1 MDIVQLRINGNYVE
15 GLPGSSVKLTVN
27 NISPVTMTGD
37 SVAFS
42 ATIKVPRS
50 ANNDHVF
57 KNLQRGLHECVFYD
71 CKLFVHSRPFQYMGY
86 DVEFYAKVT
95 YNGGNY
101 NISLVENTRKW
112 SDGEIRLQH
121 PLEQVEQMFSGWL
134 NATRV
139 VNLEKVI
146 NDHITWK
153 EGGFPKLTPK
163 NNEGATIP
171 EPIDAALLKPT
182 IMIFRSSIV
191 WDNDVASGNMTLVPE
206 EYTKGRGG
214 YIYPSIARVVI
225 SDTMKALYATVFGL
239 APNGQNPGFNLRSGV
254 GRDIRMI
261 VEYTGET
268 IPRTLPEL
276 HIVGESTNLTGGILY
291 PRSRLTDRI
300 WLYGSPLND
309 AVFVT
314 PTKDKYM
321 IVKGLIDSRKV
332 SCFKFPDGYAPEEL
346 IDLGDGAAK
355 VLSAYKPAVGTVV
368 TGTGFPYSDVRKLV
382 DDLCTAFHWRKQW
395 RDNTLSI
402 EPIININI
410 RDKTRSRHQFLE
422 DWSSKFISVDTIE
435 TPDEFADQFVTQ
447 VGDVKYSYSIG
458 PGTLTPVK
466 DAYKSGLPFAYN
478 YMAFPKVALT
488 SKFTTGGTN
497 TYVTALEDVYRSYIK
512 RHFKLFAPRMQVK
525 IKARLD
531 YNDVINLKLDRAYY
545 FSQLGGWFYLKSLG
559 EYDVT
564 KGDCKLSLYKLDL
577 MS

>member
-1 MDIVQLRINGNYVE
+1 MDMVQLRINGNYVE
-15 GLPGSSVKLTVN
+15 GLSGSPVKLTVN

-50 ANNDHVF
+50 ANNDRIF
-57 KNLQRGLHECVFYD
+57 KNLQQGLHECVFYD

-101 NISLVENTRKW
+101 NISLVENTQKW
-112 SDGEIRLQH
+112 SDEEIRIQH
-121 PLEQVEQMFSGWL
+121 KLEQVEQMFSGWL
-134 NATRV
+134 NASRV
-139 VNLEKVI
+139 VNLEKII

-153 EGGFPKLTPK
+153 EGKFPVLTPK
-163 NNEGATIP
+163 HNEGSEIP

-191 WDNDVASGNMTLVPE
+191 WDNDVASGNMTLVPK

-214 YIYPSIARVVI
+214 YSYPDIAQVVI
-225 SDTMKALYATVFGL
+225 SDTMKALYATLFGL
-239 APNGQNPGFNLRSGV
+239 APGGQNPGFNIRSGV
-254 GRDIRMI
+254 GRDIRVI
-261 VEYTGET
+261 VEYTGTT
-268 IPRTLPEL
+268 IPSTLPEL
-276 HIVGESTNLTGGILY
+276 HIVAESTNLTECILY
-291 PRSRLTDRI
+291 ARSRLTDRI
-300 WLYGSPLND
+300 WLYVSPLNSV
-309 AVFVT
+309 VFVT
-314 PTKDKYM
+314 PTSDKYM
-321 IVKGLIDSRKV
+321 ILKGLIGGVKE

-346 IDLGDGAAK
+346 IDLGDGAAE
-355 VLSAYKPAVGTVV
+355 VLSTYRPAAGTVV

-395 RDNTLSI
+395 RNNTLSI

-410 RDKTRSRHQFLE
+410 RDKTESRHQFLE

-435 TPDEFADQFVTQ
+435 TPDEFADQLVTQ
-447 VGDVKYSYSIG
+447 VGDVRYSYSIG
-458 PGTLTPVK
+458 PGTLNPVK

-478 YMAFPKVALT
+478 FMAFPKVALT
-488 SKFTTGGTN
+488 SKFTIGGTA

-512 RHFKLFAPRMQVK
+512 RHFKLFAPRMQIK

-577 MS
+577 TS

>member
-15 GLPGSSVKLTVN
+15 GLSGSSVKLTVN

-50 ANNDHVF
+50 ANNDRVF
-57 KNLQRGLHECVFYD
+57 KNLQQGFHECVFYD
-71 CKLFVHSRPFQYMGY
+71 CKLFVRSLPFQYMGY

-101 NISLVENTRKW
+101 NISLVENTERW
-112 SDGEIRLQH
+112 SDEEIRLQH
-121 PLEQVEQMFSGWL
+121 PLVQVEQMFAGWL

-146 NDHITWK
+146 NDHVTWK
-153 EGGFPKLTPK
+153 EGTFPKLTPK
-163 NNEGATIP
+163 NNEGASIP
-171 EPIDAALLKPT
+171 EPIDAARLKPT

-191 WDNDVASGNMTLVPE
+191 WDNDVASGNMTLVPK

-214 YIYPSIARVVI
+214 YIYPSIAQVVI
-225 SDTMKALYATVFGL
+225 SDTMKALYATLFGQ

-261 VEYTGET
+261 VEYTGAT
-268 IPRTLPEL
+268 IPDPLPEL
-276 HIVGESTNLTGGILY
+276 HIVGESTNLTGGKLY

-300 WLYGSPLND
+300 WLYGSSLND
-309 AVFVT
+309 VVFVT

-321 IVKGLIDSRKV
+321 IVKGLIGGSKV

-346 IDLGDGAAK
+346 IDLGDGAAE
-355 VLSAYKPAVGTVV
+355 VLSAYSPASGTVV
-368 TGTGFPYSDVRKLV
+368 TGTGFPYSDVRKLI

-395 RDNTLSI
+395 RNNTLSI

-410 RDKTRSRHQFLE
+410 RDKTGNRHQFLE

-435 TPDEFADQFVTQ
+435 TPDEFADQLVTQ
-447 VGDVKYSYSIG
+447 VGDVKYSYSTG

-478 YMAFPKVALT
+478 FMAFPKVALT
-488 SKFTTGGTN
+488 SKFTTGGTA
-497 TYVTALEDVYRSYIK
+497 TYVTALEDIYRSYIK
-512 RHFKLFAPRMQVK
+512 RHFKLFAPRMLIK

>member
-15 GLPGSSVKLTVN
+15 GLSGSSVKLTVN

-50 ANNDHVF
+50 ANNDRIF
-57 KNLQRGLHECVFYD
+57 KNLQQGFHECVFYD
-71 CKLFVHSRPFQYMGY
+71 CKLFVHSLPFQYMGY

-101 NISLVENTRKW
+101 NISLVENTERW
-112 SDGEIRLQH
+112 SDEEIRLQH
-121 PLEQVEQMFSGWL
+121 PLVQVEQMFAGWP

-153 EGGFPKLTPK
+153 EGKFPVLTPK
-163 NNEGATIP
+163 NNEGASIP

-191 WDNDVASGNMTLVPE
+191 WDNDVASGNMTLVPK

-214 YIYPSIARVVI
+214 YIYPSIAQVVI
-225 SDTMKALYATVFGL
+225 SDTMKALYATLFGP
-239 APNGQNPGFNLRSGV
+239 APGRQNPGFNIRSGI

-261 VEYTGET
+261 VEYTGTT
-268 IPRTLPEL
+268 IPSTLPEL
-276 HIVGESTNLTGGILY
+276 HIVAESTNLTECILY
-291 PRSRLTDRI
+291 ARSRLTDRI
-300 WLYGSPLND
+300 WLYGSPLD
-309 AVFVT
+309 SVAFVT
-314 PTKDKYM
+314 PTSDKYM
-321 IVKGLIDSRKV
+321 ILKGLIGGVKQ
-332 SCFKFPDGYAPEEL
+332 SCFKFPNGYAPEEL
-346 IDLGDGAAK
+346 IDMGEGKAE
-355 VLSAYKPAVGTVV
+355 VLTAYRPAVGTVV

-395 RDNTLSI
+395 RNNTLSI

-410 RDKTRSRHQFLE
+410 RDKTGNRHQFLE

-435 TPDEFADQFVTQ
+435 TPDEFADQLVTQ

-458 PGTLTPVK
+458 PGTLNPVK

-478 YMAFPKVALT
+478 FMAFPKVALT
-488 SKFTTGGTN
+488 SKFTTGGTA
-497 TYVTALEDVYRSYIK
+497 TYVTALEDIYRSYIK
-512 RHFKLFAPRMQVK
+512 RHFKLFAPRMLIK

-559 EYDVT
+559 EYDVI

>member
-15 GLPGSSVKLTVN
+15 GLSGSSVKLTVN

-50 ANNDHVF
+50 ANNDRIF
-57 KNLQRGLHECVFYD
+57 KNLQQGFHECVFYD
-71 CKLFVHSRPFQYMGY
+71 CKLLVHSLPFQYMGY
-86 DVEFYAKVT
+86 DVEFYAKVS

-101 NISLVENTRKW
+101 SISLVENTKKW
-112 SDGEIRLQH
+112 SDENIRLQH
-121 PLEQVEQMFSGWL
+121 PLVQVQQTLAGWQGD
-134 NATRV
+134 TWV

-153 EGGFPKLTPK
+153 EGTFPKLTPK
-163 NNEGATIP
+163 NNEGATIT

-182 IMIFRSSIV
+182 IMIPRSPIV
-191 WDNDVASGNMTLVPE
+191 WDNDIASGNMTLVPK

-214 YIYPSIARVVI
+214 YIYPSIAQVVI
-225 SDTMKALYATVFGL
+225 SDTMKALNATLFGK
-239 APNGQNPGFNLRSGV
+239 APGGKDPGFNLRSGI

-261 VEYTGET
+261 VEYTGV
-268 IPRTLPEL
+268 TLPDPVSEL
-276 HIVGESTNLTGGILY
+276 HIVAESTNLTEGKLY
-291 PRSRLTDRI
+291 LRSKLTDRI

-309 AVFVT
+309 VVFVT

-321 IVKGLIDSRKV
+321 VVKGLIGGSKV

-346 IDLGDGAAK
+346 IDMGDGAAE
-355 VLSAYKPAVGTVV
+355 VVSEYKPITWSIAS
-368 TGTGFPYSDVRKLV
+368 GTGFPYSDVRKLV

-395 RDNTLSI
+395 RNNTLSI
-402 EPIININI
+402 EPIININ
-410 RDKTRSRHQFLE
+410 
-422 DWSSKFISVDTIE
+422 SVDTIE
-435 TPDEFADQFVTQ
+435 TPDEFADQLVTQ
-447 VGDVKYSYSIG
+447 VGDVKYSYSVG

-478 YMAFPKVALT
+478 FMAFPKVALT
-488 SKFTTGGTN
+488 SKFTTGGTA

-531 YNDVINLKLDRAYY
+531 YNDVTNLKLDRAYY
-545 FSQLGGWFYLKSLG
+545 FSQLGGWFYIKSLG
-559 EYDVT
+559 GYDVT
-564 KGDCKLSLYKLDL
+564 KGDCTLSLYKMDL
-577 MS
+577 MG

>member
-15 GLPGSSVKLTVN
+15 GLTGSSVKLTVN

-50 ANNDHVF
+50 ANNDRIF
-57 KNLQRGLHECVFYD
+57 KNLQQGFHECVFYD

-101 NISLVENTRKW
+101 NISLVENTKKW
-112 SDGEIRLQH
+112 SDEEIRIQH
-121 PLEQVEQMFSGWL
+121 PFVQVEQMFAGWL

-146 NDHITWK
+146 KDHVTWK
-153 EGGFPKLTPK
+153 EGAFPKLTPK
-163 NNEGATIP
+163 HNEGASIS

-214 YIYPSIARVVI
+214 YIYPSIAQVVI
-225 SDTMKALYATVFGL
+225 SDTMKALYATLFGL

-261 VEYTGET
+261 VEYTGAT
-268 IPRTLPEL
+268 IPNPLPEL
-276 HIVGESTNLTGGILY
+276 HIVGESTNLTGGKLY

-300 WLYGSPLND
+300 WLYGSSLND

-321 IVKGLIDSRKV
+321 VVKGLIGGRKV

-346 IDLGDGAAK
+346 IDLGDGAAE
-355 VLSAYKPAVGTVV
+355 VLSAYRPAAGTVV

-395 RDNTLSI
+395 RNNTLSI

-410 RDKTRSRHQFLE
+410 RDKTEFRHQFLE

-435 TPDEFADQFVTQ
+435 TPDEFADQLVTQ

-466 DAYKSGLPFAYN
+466 DAYKSGLPFTYN
-478 YMAFPKVALT
+478 FMAFPKVALT
-488 SKFTTGGTN
+488 SKFTTGGTA

-531 YNDVINLKLDRAYY
+531 YTDVTNLELDRAYY

-564 KGDCKLSLYKLDL
+564 KGDCKLSLYKMDL

>member
-15 GLPGSSVKLTVN
+15 GLSGSSVKLTVN

-50 ANNDHVF
+50 ANNDRVF
-57 KNLQRGLHECVFYD
+57 KNLQQGLHECVFYD
-71 CKLFVHSRPFQYMGY
+71 CKLFVHSLPFQYMGY

-101 NISLVENTRKW
+101 NISLVENTKKW
-112 SDGEIRLQH
+112 SDEEIRLQH
-121 PLEQVEQMFSGWL
+121 PLVQVEQMFAGWR
-134 NATRV
+134 NGTRV

-153 EGGFPKLTPK
+153 EGTFPKLTPK
-163 NNEGATIP
+163 NNEGASIP

-182 IMIFRSSIV
+182 IAIFRSSIV
-191 WDNDVASGNMTLVPE
+191 WDNDVASGNMTLVPK

-214 YIYPSIARVVI
+214 YIYPSIAQVVI
-225 SDTMKALYATVFGL
+225 SDTMKALYATLFGP
-239 APNGQNPGFNLRSGV
+239 APKGQNPGFNLRSGV

-261 VEYTGET
+261 VEYTGAT
-268 IPRTLPEL
+268 IPSTLPEL
-276 HIVGESTNLTGGILY
+276 HIVAESTNLTEGILH
-291 PRSRLTDRI
+291 PRSKLTDRI

-314 PTKDKYM
+314 PTNDKYM
-321 IVKGLIDSRKV
+321 IVKGLIGGSKV

-346 IDLGDGAAK
+346 IDLGDGAAE
-355 VLSAYKPAVGTVV
+355 VLSAYRPAVGTVV
-368 TGTGFPYSDVRKLV
+368 TGTGFPYLDVRKLV

-395 RDNTLSI
+395 RNNTLSI

-410 RDKTRSRHQFLE
+410 RDKTGNRHQFLE

-435 TPDEFADQFVTQ
+435 TPDEFADQLVTQ

-478 YMAFPKVALT
+478 FMALPKVALT
-488 SKFTTGGTN
+488 SKFTTGGTA
-497 TYVTALEDVYRSYIK
+497 TYATALEDIYRSYIK
-512 RHFKLFAPRMQVK
+512 RHFKLFAPRMQIK